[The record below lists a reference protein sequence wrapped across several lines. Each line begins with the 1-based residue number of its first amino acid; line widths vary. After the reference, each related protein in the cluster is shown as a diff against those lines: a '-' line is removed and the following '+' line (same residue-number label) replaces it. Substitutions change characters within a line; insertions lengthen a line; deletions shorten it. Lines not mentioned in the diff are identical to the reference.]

1 MARSNGDISSDLS
14 RLTVPNAA
22 KALGISPEAVRNR
35 LSRGTLDSEKENGT
49 VYVLLPTDRDQHI
62 GDRPQ
67 YTDDT
72 PPDISRDVE
81 AAAEL
86 VDAKDETIHVLREQL
101 EAERAANREN
111 RRLLAAALER
121 IPAIEAPA
129 DTASPASRDASVTS
143 SEDGSGTP
151 APPQEEQVPWWRRLL
166 GM

>member
-1 MARSNGDISSDLS
+1 M
-14 RLTVPNAA
+14 
-22 KALGISPEAVRNR
+22 
-35 LSRGTLDSEKENGT
+35 
-49 VYVLLPTDRDQHI
+49 YVLLPADRDQHI
-62 GDRPQ
+62 VDRPQ
-67 YTDDT
+67 YTTDDT